1 MLSLHS
7 YYNNVRKLFFVF
19 TFTKISQ
26 MYSEQFYRLALQYQE
41 HFTNA
46 VLKRM
51 LRLSGTATNIFTQ
64 SELWRSKMNKCGRTL
79 PSLWLDDQLRRK
91 VDKELVMMN
100 KEEIRLCFF
109 TDADYPY
116 RLRNCNDSPLS
127 FYYKGNLD
135 FNGGHSLALV
145 GTRNATD
152 YGRES
157 VQKILSELKD
167 CNIITVSG
175 LAYGID
181 TAAHERS
188 IENHLKTIAVMGN
201 GFQTIYP
208 KANESL
214 SRLIVE
220 RGGALITEY
229 PYGTPPDRLN
239 FPRRNR
245 IIAGMSDAVLV
256 VETGAKGGSM
266 ITAYIAHSYNRDVFA
281 FPGSVFDRMHDGCHE
296 LIRTNVAAI
305 VTSGAQ
311 LIEMMGW
318 EEQQKSVQTSLFVEL
333 TDDEAQIVNLIRN
346 NKEITLDK
354 LSEKVPELSPS
365 KLAGRLLGLELKGV
379 IVCRP
384 GKIYMVV

>member
-1 MLSLHS
+1 
-7 YYNNVRKLFFVF
+7 
-19 TFTKISQ
+19 

-41 HFTNA
+41 KFTNTA
-46 VLKRM
+46 LKRM
-51 LRLSGTATNIFTQ
+51 LRFSGTAAKLFLQ
-64 SELWRSKMNKCGRTL
+64 PDLWRSKLNKRGKTL
-79 PSLWLDDQLRRK
+79 PFLLLNDQIRRQ
-91 VDKELVMMN
+91 VDKELAIME
-100 KEEIRLCFF
+100 KENIQLCFF
-109 TDADYPY
+109 TDAEYPY
-116 RLRNCNDSPLS
+116 RLRNCNDSPLL
-127 FYYKGNLD
+127 FFYKGNVD
-135 FNGGHSLALV
+135 FNSDHTLAMV
-145 GTRNATD
+145 GTRNASD
-152 YGRES
+152 YGRDC
-157 VQKILSELKD
+157 VQKILSELKE
-167 CNIITVSG
+167 CNIMTVSG

-208 KANESL
+208 KANENL
-214 SRLIVE
+214 SRLIVD
-220 RGGALITEY
+220 RGGALISEY

-245 IIAGMSDAVLV
+245 IIAGMADATLV
-256 VETGAKGGSM
+256 METGAKGGSM

-305 VTSGAQ
+305 VTSGTQ

-318 EEQQKSVQTSLFVEL
+318 EEQQKSVQTTLFVEL
-333 TDDEAQIVNLIRN
+333 TDDEEQIVNLIRN

-354 LSEKVPELSPS
+354 LSEKVPDLSPS

-379 IVCRP
+379 IACRP
-384 GKIYMVV
+384 GKVYVVV